1 MENKGVDNIIKQ
13 KLQNFEVDLNP
24 TDWQFMEE
32 MLAAE
37 EVDIADEAAKDKLQ
51 NHEVPFDATGW
62 AAMNLAL
69 DDLAAAEMVDEV
81 VKENL
86 ETFEVPYSAADWS
99 IMGAMLD
106 AEMPDETPTEPTDE
120 VDELARAALA
130 AFSVP
135 FSLSEWE
142 MMDMELDELGFP
154 HEADEAAKTA
164 LQNYETA
171 MPSDWAGM
179 ETALSSAEKVR
190 RQLIITKSIEV
201 ALFIFA
207 IWTIGNF
214 LPFEKEHSNA
224 IINTLDQVNTLDN
237 QPQANSDIINEATI
251 DILESVNGSLV
262 SSSIDNEENNSII
275 NSNNRSNVINGN
287 FNNNKTDL
295 NFLPNRAIIP
305 PLESEQEE
313 TVATKM
319 DKPIA
324 NLNRLPLQ
332 EQFVTY
338 PNGKGSAFGKSKEK
352 QVRNQAVY
360 LDTKQLAL
368 VGEEYLPS
376 STVSTNYKKDELRF
390 RVALTPQYC
399 FFSNDENLNSRKIAS
414 GFATNIGVDYAI
426 SDKVEISSGITYN
439 RKSYVQQQ
447 QQEFTNAQSQFT
459 LNSVRDVAL
468 EIIQIPV
475 HVNYNI
481 IKNDKTRLYIT
492 GGATAGLIMKVD
504 KNTQQVS
511 LANSVYNLGNANF
524 AADAQSTSSLS
535 EKSEG
540 ALQNGEIS
548 TNTFITADLGLGL
561 EYQATNRL
569 SFFIEPLYQRSLNKI
584 GIDAE
589 NYQNYAF
596 SVGSRVI
603 L

>member
-37 EVDIADEAAKDKLQ
+37 EVDIADEAARNKLQ

-69 DDLAAAEMVDEV
+69 DDLAEAQMVDEV

-86 ETFEVPYSAADWS
+86 ETLEVPYNAADWS

-214 LPFEKEHSNA
+214 LPFDKEHSNA
-224 IINTLDQVNTLDN
+224 IINTHEQVNTLDN

-251 DILESVNGSLV
+251 DVLENGNMV
-262 SSSIDNEENNSII
+262 SSTTDKAEKNSII
-275 NSNNRSNVINGN
+275 NSDGRSNVINGN

-305 PLESEQEE
+305 PLKGVQEE
-313 TVATKM
+313 TVATKV

-324 NLNRLPLQ
+324 NLNILPLQ
-332 EQFVTY
+332 EQLVTY
-338 PNGKGSAFGKSKEK
+338 PNGKGPAFGKTK
-352 QVRNQAVY
+352 QKKIDNQVVY

-368 VGEEYLPS
+368 VGNEDLPS
-376 STVSTNYKKDELRF
+376 STVNANYKKDELRF

-414 GFATNIGVDYAI
+414 GFATNIGIDYAI

-459 LNSVRDVAL
+459 LNSVRDIAL

-481 IKNDKTRLYIT
+481 IKNDKTRLYVT

-524 AADAQSTSSLS
+524 AADAESTSSLS

-561 EYQATNRL
+561 EYQATPRV

-584 GIDAE
+584 GVDAE
-589 NYQNYAF
+589 DYQNYAF